1 MRQAF
6 GADTHCTSYQIR
18 RTVELERSMD
28 STEIRKVVTEAH
40 GSLADIVSVDSSI
53 CQLELVDALGAL
65 NELKA
70 HVSDIELLIK
80 TEIAN
85 GSVDG
90 DRLKSGDFAVA
101 VDQKVKL
108 TTDWSKLLPELL
120 GQISEDRRVNE
131 DTGEVETVE
140 EAICRHLPST
150 LPMTGS
156 VRPKRAGLQALDVDP
171 VPFQERI
178 EGGLAVSIKAI
189 SQPAS
194 IAA

>member
-1 MRQAF
+1 
-6 GADTHCTSYQIR
+6 
-18 RTVELERSMD
+18 MD

>member
-6 GADTHCTSYQIR
+6 GADTHGTSYQIR

-28 STEIRKVVTEAH
+28 STEIRKVITEAH

-90 DRLKSGDFAVA
+90 DRLKSGGFAVA

-108 TTDWSKLLPELL
+108 TTDWSMLLPELL